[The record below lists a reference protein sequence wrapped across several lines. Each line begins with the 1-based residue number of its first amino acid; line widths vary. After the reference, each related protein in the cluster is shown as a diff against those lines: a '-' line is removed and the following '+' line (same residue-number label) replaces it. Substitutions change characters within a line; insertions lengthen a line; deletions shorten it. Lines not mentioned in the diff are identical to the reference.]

1 MIEDKELD
9 ELEVKSK
16 ELQTTVDS
24 AKQMVPDI
32 ELRRSEFAQQMDA
45 VKGRVL
51 DNAEKNDEQFKTTV
65 AKNLQEA
72 AVKHTVV
79 EQKKA
84 DLEEEVVDYQRK
96 VVETAHQS
104 EEHQQESDVW
114 KHKRE
119 QRQFVYDGVKPIMNF
134 AGIKEPANIGLMVFL
149 TIFLLP
155 WFLLNKLWK
164 STVVALFA
172 GAQDE
177 NRSKVAKG
185 FIWTVI
191 ALLIAFAVIV
201 AVYCFCKWVVGVDI
215 FNIK

>member
-9 ELEVKSK
+9 ALEAKSK
-16 ELQTTVDS
+16 DLQTNVNS
-24 AKQMVPDI
+24 AKEMVPDI
-32 ELRRSEFAQQMDA
+32 ELRRSDFAKQMDA
-45 VKGRVL
+45 VKGEVL
-51 DNAEKNDEQFKTTV
+51 DDAKKNDEVFQETV
-65 AKNLQEA
+65 GKNLREA
-72 AVKHTVV
+72 AVKHTIV

-84 DLEEEVVDYQRK
+84 NLEEEVVEYQRT
-96 VVETAHQS
+96 VVGTAQQQ

-119 QRQFVYDGVKPIMNF
+119 RRQFVVDGVKPIMNF
-134 AGIKEPANIGLMVFL
+134 AGIVEPANIGLMIFL

-191 ALLIAFAVIV
+191 GLLIAFAGIVVI
-201 AVYCFCKWVVGVDI
+201 YCFCKWVVGVDI
-215 FNIK
+215 FAK

>member
-9 ELEVKSK
+9 ALEEKSK
-16 ELQTTVDS
+16 ALSTQVDE
-24 AKQMVPDI
+24 AKSMVPDV
-32 ELRRSEFAQQMDA
+32 ELRRSDFAKQMDT
-45 VKGRVL
+45 VKGEVL
-51 DNAEKNDEQFKTTV
+51 DEARKNDETFNTTV
-65 AKNLQEA
+65 KKNLQEA

-84 DLEEEVVDYQRK
+84 DLEEEVTDYQRT
-96 VVETAHQS
+96 VVQT
-104 EEHQQESDVW
+104 HQQREEQQQEQDEW
-114 KHKRE
+114 AHKRE
-119 QRQFVYDGVKPIMNF
+119 QRQFVFDGVKPIMNF
-134 AGIKEPANIGLMVFL
+134 AGIQEPANIGLMIFL

-164 STVVALFA
+164 STIVALFA

-191 ALLIAFAVIV
+191 ALLIAFAAFV
-201 AVYCFCKWVVGVDI
+201 AVYCFCRWVIGIDI
-215 FNIK
+215 FNAK